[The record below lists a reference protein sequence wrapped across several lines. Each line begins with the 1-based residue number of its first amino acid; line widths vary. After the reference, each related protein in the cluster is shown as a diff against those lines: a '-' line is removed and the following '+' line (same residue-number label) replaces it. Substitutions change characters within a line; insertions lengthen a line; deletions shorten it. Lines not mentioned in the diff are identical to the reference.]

1 MLLIAILLMLGL
13 SSTLIAKASAASWG
27 AKKKSI
33 QRLNVRGVIGIIRKM
48 VKLESLEL
56 LLIR

>member
-27 AKKKSI
+27 AKKSI
-33 QRLNVRGVIGIIRKM
+33 QHLNVRGVIGIIRKM